1 MVGGGSLQRRF
12 PEGGHKAKLF
22 CIKQVKLL
30 STENIQSGNVVVG
43 NDITKKPKLLMS
55 GKYGCQPLK
64 DRQKACCHEHG

>member
-22 CIKQVKLL
+22 CIKQVQLL
-30 STENIQSGNVVVG
+30 STENIQSGN
-43 NDITKKPKLLMS
+43 DITKKTKLLMP

-64 DRQKACCHEHG
+64 DRQKDCCLEHG